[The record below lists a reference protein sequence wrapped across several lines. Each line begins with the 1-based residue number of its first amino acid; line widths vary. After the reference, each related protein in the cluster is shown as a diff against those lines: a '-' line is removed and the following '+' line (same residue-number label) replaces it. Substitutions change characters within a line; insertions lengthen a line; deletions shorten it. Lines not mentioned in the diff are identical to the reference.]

1 MHGPGRGSPCRAT
14 GASSTCWKKQVA
26 KSTIHAGPGICG
38 TCVVRVLAG
47 IPQHNDDI
55 LDDEQRASGTVI
67 LPCVSRCNSKLLVLD
82 L

>member
-1 MHGPGRGSPCRAT
+1 
-14 GASSTCWKKQVA
+14 
-26 KSTIHAGPGICG
+26 
-38 TCVVRVLAG
+38 VRVLAG

-55 LDDEQRASGTVI
+55 LDDEQRAAGTLI